1 MGISISWLEIS
12 RWDLSAIDK
21 EGFLTNYEG
30 PLLLN
35 KIDFYSHQVMLHYY

>member
-21 EGFLTNYEG
+21 EGFLTNCEDPSSFEQKLISTHTG
-30 PLLLN
+30 
-35 KIDFYSHQVMLHYY
+35 